1 MMTGMLA
8 LFFLMY
14 SVNGGAT
21 VFYAKDIL
29 GDKNLVTTINGIFN
43 VVQIVSMFF
52 IAMLVKRFASA
63 MSLHW
68 AWFLTSWA
76 CWC

>member
-1 MMTGMLA
+1 MMTGLLA

-52 IAMLVKRFASA
+52 IAMLVKRFGKRQCVCPGPC
-63 MSLHW
+63 
-68 AWFLTSWA
+68 F
-76 CWC
+76 